1 MTHMTFEVAS
11 GHRLGISGLGE
22 PASTKVAVLCHAA
35 PGTGAI
41 DPDPLASN
49 RSGLRIIGIDRPGYG
64 ASDRYEGEPDLDV
77 WLADVRDYLSR
88 LDPTSREASGLDIE
102 FAGVIGIGYGA
113 FYAAALAATVA
124 DCPRLVLLEPSA
136 PLFRS
141 EALDDPSQW
150 DAEGVDPMSGAVD
163 RQRPALDAADSYGAA
178 ADHLLL
184 ADLGWTRR
192 VRDVH
197 VDSTV
202 IGVPD
207 DAGTAWWSRH
217 LHHPRTIDLPEGGLP
232 GLGFGWGT
240 ALTVLGGAA

>member
-11 GHRLGISGLGE
+11 GHRLGISGMGE
-22 PASTKVAVLCHAA
+22 PVSTKVAVLCHAA
-35 PGTGAI
+35 PGTGAM
-41 DPDPLASN
+41 DPDPIASN
-49 RSGLRIIGIDRPGYG
+49 ESGLRIIGIDRPGYG

-88 LDPTSREASGLDIE
+88 LDPTARASSGLDVE
-102 FAGVIGIGYGA
+102 FTGVVGIGYGA
-113 FYAAALAATVA
+113 FYAAALAATLR

-136 PLFRS
+136 PLMRS
-141 EALDDPSQW
+141 DALHDPSQA
-150 DAEGVDPMSGAVD
+150 DAEAVDPMSGATD

-184 ADLGWTRR
+184 ADLGWARR

-197 VDSTV
+197 VPSTV

-207 DAGTAWWSRH
+207 DTGTAWWRHH
-217 LHHPRTIDLPEGGLP
+217 LHRPTTIDLPEGGLP
-232 GLGFGWGT
+232 ALAFGWGT